1 MENSFITCNL
11 LGGLGNQ
18 LFQIFTT
25 ISYSLE
31 NNVKF
36 FFPNY
41 KGMKGIDGVS
51 ERNAYWDNLFFN
63 LRPYIKDINQ
73 GVMVQER
80 KSYTYS
86 KLPSPIRNTTI
97 VLFGYFQSLK
107 YFSNKRDDIV
117 KLIGISKYQNKI
129 GEINAISLHFRIG
142 DYKVN
147 TNFHP
152 ILSVDYYKR
161 ALKSIILKTGKNNWT
176 VKYCYEKQDEIMV
189 GEKIEY
195 LKRQFPDLVFE
206 KVDNKLE
213 DWQQMLYMSCCK
225 HNIIANSTFSWWA
238 AYLNKNNDK
247 VVCYP
252 EIWFGKGYDIKDV
265 SEMFE
270 GLGWKKITV

>member
-1 MENSFITCNL
+1 MENSLITCEL
-11 LGGLGNQ
+11 IGGLGNQ

-31 NNVKF
+31 NKINF

-51 ERNAYWDNLFFN
+51 ERNAYWNNLFFN
-63 LRPYIKDINQ
+63 LRPHIKHIKQ
-73 GVMVQER
+73 GVIVKER
-80 KSYTYS
+80 NSHIYS
-86 KLPSPIRNTTI
+86 KLPTPITNTTM
-97 VLFGYFQSLK
+97 VLCGYFQSLK
-107 YFSNKRDDIV
+107 YFSRKKDDIV
-117 KLIGISKYQNKI
+117 KLIGFAKYQDKI
-129 GEINAISLHFRIG
+129 GIIDAISLHFRIG

-147 TNFHP
+147 TNYHP
-152 ILSVDYYKR
+152 ILSVDYYKK
-161 ALKSIILKTGKNNWT
+161 ALESIILKTGKKNWI

-189 GEKIEY
+189 DEKIEY
-195 LKRQFPDLVFE
+195 LKKQFPDLVFE
-206 KVDNKLE
+206 KVDNKLK

-252 EIWFGKGYDIKDV
+252 ETWFGKGSGINDV

-270 GLGWKKITV
+270 GLGWITV